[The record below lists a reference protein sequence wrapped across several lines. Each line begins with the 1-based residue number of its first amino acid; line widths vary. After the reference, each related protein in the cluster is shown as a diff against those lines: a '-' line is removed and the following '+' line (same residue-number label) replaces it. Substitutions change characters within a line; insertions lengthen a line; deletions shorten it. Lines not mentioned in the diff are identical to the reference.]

1 MARNDV
7 HADVKAAVI
16 AWSQAEDLDDA
27 SATLRQARLSLAP
40 ELLPVLRREVAE
52 ISAETLIELIALER
66 DVVPGE
72 PIEWQGLS
80 LMPRQAERVAAFLQD
95 QIPTAEAL
103 GLGPEEWGRKVE
115 QGLRVYVARTQGA
128 RATVSEANA
137 KKALALIGRESV
149 AAPPAPKSGGLAGIL
164 AARTFKS

>member
-1 MARNDV
+1 MACDHV

-16 AWSQAEDLDDA
+16 AWSSAEDLDHA
-27 SATLRQARLSLAP
+27 SAKLDQARRSLAP
-40 ELLPVLRREVAE
+40 DLLPALRQEVAE
-52 ISAETLIELIALER
+52 VSAETLIELIALER

-95 QIPTAEAL
+95 QIPTAKAL
-103 GLGPEEWGRKVE
+103 GVDPLEWGRMVE
-115 QGLRVYVARTQGA
+115 KGLRIYVARNQGA
-128 RATVSEANA
+128 KAAADEARA
-137 KKALALIGRESV
+137 KKALTLIGRAPI
-149 AAPPAPKSGGLAGIL
+149 AAPPATKSGGLAGIL